1 MLTDQLLDDID
12 RQAEAAGY
20 GLSDTEAIGETEA
33 QARPAPAIYALD
45 VAEFAEREF
54 KPRDSMLGP
63 WLCSQDLGMVFAM
76 RGLGKTHF
84 ALAVAYAVATGGTF
98 AKWKAPKA
106 QKVLYLDGELS
117 GATMKQRLGMH
128 CPEDAPEPGYF
139 RVFSPD
145 LLADG
150 VALPDISTIAG
161 QRRIDAL
168 IEPDTALIVIDNLSC
183 WARTGR
189 ENESES
195 WNDIAQWFLR
205 LRRAGHAVLFVHHAG
220 KGGGQRGASKREDI
234 IDFSIELRHAK
245 DYQPEQGAC
254 FELVFSKARHLKG
267 KESEALTFTLA
278 TNQDEHGNDI
288 SCTWKWDTVEQ
299 STFDKVVQLATEGLT
314 QAEIAAE
321 LELNKSTVSRHWNK
335 AKGLR
340 LIEKGSAK

>member
-1 MLTDQLLDDID
+1 MLSTELLDDID
-12 RQAEAAGY
+12 AQAEAAGY
-20 GLSDTEAIGETEA
+20 AFADTEAIA
-33 QARPAPAIYALD
+33 QANPTSPEPTIFALD
-45 VAEFAEREF
+45 LAQFSKRKF
-54 KPRDSMLGP
+54 KPREPMLGP

-84 ALAVAYAVATGGTF
+84 ALAVAFAVASGGEF

-128 CPEDAPEPGYF
+128 CPDTAPEPGYF

-145 LLADG
+145 LMPDG
-150 VALPDISTIAG
+150 VALPDISTFAG
-161 QRRIDAL
+161 QRQIDAL

-195 WNDIAQWFLR
+195 WNDIAQWLLR

-220 KGGGQRGASKREDI
+220 KNGGQRGASKREDI
-234 IDFSIELRHAK
+234 IDFSIELRHSK

-254 FELVFSKARHLKG
+254 FELVFSKARHLKD
-267 KESEALTFTLA
+267 KESEALAFTLE
-278 TNQDEHGNDI
+278 TKQDADGNDI
-288 SCTWKWDTVEQ
+288 SCGWKWDTLDQ
-299 STFDKVVQLATEGLT
+299 TTFNKVVQLANDGRT
-314 QAEIAAE
+314 QTEIAAE
-321 LELNKSTVSRHWNK
+321 LELNKSTVSRHFSK

-340 LIEKGSAK
+340 LIDGKAAK